1 MSVVIK
7 ANNVTKRY
15 KNCVALNSMS
25 FDIQKGQILGLVGPN
40 GAGKTTLLRS
50 LVGLNTCEG
59 DLEVLGLTPLAQR
72 RQLMER
78 LMFIA
83 DMATLPK
90 WLKVWQAIE
99 FVERVHPR
107 FSRQKAEAFLAKTKI
122 DINQTVKTLSKGM
135 VTQLHL
141 ALIMAVDADVLIL
154 DEPTIG
160 LDIIYRHEFY
170 QSLLN
175 DYFNEERTIII
186 STHQVEEIESI
197 LTHIM
202 MINDGEIVLHDSM
215 DAFTQRYCRLLVSPD
230 KVQAAEQFNPIA
242 QNELFG
248 KKQFIFEDQ
257 DPKALSQLGA
267 LESVS
272 VADVFL
278 AKMKGAQS

>member
-1 MSVVIK
+1 MSTVIK

-15 KNCVALNSMS
+15 KDCLALNGMS
-25 FDIQKGQILGLVGPN
+25 FNINKGQIIGLVGPN
-40 GAGKTTLLRS
+40 GSGKTTLLRS
-50 LVGLNTCEG
+50 IVGLNTCEG

-83 DMATLPK
+83 DMATLPR

-99 FVERVHPR
+99 FVERVHPKFCR
-107 FSRQKAEAFLAKTKI
+107 SKAEAFLSKTKI
-122 DINQTVKTLSKGM
+122 NLNQAVKTLSKGM
-135 VTQLHL
+135 ITQLHL
-141 ALIMAVDADVLIL
+141 ALIMAVDVDVLIL

-202 MINDGEIVLHDSM
+202 MINDGEILLHDSM
-215 DAFTQRYCRLLVSPD
+215 DVFAQRYCRLLVSPD
-230 KVQAAEQFNPIA
+230 MVDAAQQLNPIS
-242 QNELFG
+242 QSELFG
-248 KKQFIFEDQ
+248 KKQFVFEDQ
-257 DPKALSQLGA
+257 DQQALSQLGQ
-267 LESVS
+267 LEAVS
-272 VADVFL
+272 VADVFV
-278 AKMKGAQS
+278 AKMKGVRS